1 VAVALAGGWLVAPS
15 AAHEADSIQHNS
27 SKHYKLLAKKIFY
40 TKRQANLRFLNTN
53 ERARNSNRLDGLD
66 STAFALADQ
75 TMAAQWFKETAD
87 VLPISTTSERV
98 VFTAPENATITS
110 VTIEPAAA
118 VTASDANH
126 ATITIVRR
134 DADGSNQATVVAET
148 TQTVGAGGTGSWT
161 AFSTVSLGS
170 LGNTSLTAGQKLT
183 VAIAKT
189 GLGVALPVLS
199 VQIEYTIG

>member
-1 VAVALAGGWLVAPS
+1 
-15 AAHEADSIQHNS
+15 
-27 SKHYKLLAKKIFY
+27 
-40 TKRQANLRFLNTN
+40 
-53 ERARNSNRLDGLD
+53 
-66 STAFALADQ
+66 
-75 TMAAQWFKETAD
+75 MAAQWFKETAD

-98 VFTAPENATITS
+98 VFTAPENATITN

-161 AFSTVSLGS
+161 AFSTVFLGS